1 MLPAPHTPQW
11 FLHMADSYS
20 ALADAARS
28 NIAAAGHI
36 EVCSICGDKPEGD
49 FRFSAGRLVLR
60 LCPGCKEVCDES
72 YGAAQPSK

>member
-1 MLPAPHTPQW
+1 MLHIPHTPEW
-11 FLHMADSYS
+11 FLQMADSYS

-28 NIAAAGHI
+28 NIAAAGHA

-49 FRFSAGRLVLR
+49 FTFSGERLILR

-72 YGAAQPSK
+72 YGAGQQSS